1 MFLDVDDADL
11 QAKLL
16 KANSPKWFC
25 HDVRQ
30 LIVSVDMPDGDLPV
44 LNAFP
49 DEMESRLDVFAPA
62 MEDRVLAELNR
73 RLVVNEE
80 LSGRR
85 RLAVEA
91 PKQSSEPN

>member
-16 KANSPKWFC
+16 EANSPKWFC
-25 HDVRQ
+25 HYVRQ
-30 LIVSVDMPDGDLPV
+30 LIVGVDMPDGDLPV
-44 LNAFP
+44 LNTLP
-49 DEMESRLDVFAPA
+49 DEVETRLDVFAPA

-85 RLAVEA
+85 CLALEA
-91 PKQSSEPN
+91 PKQLSEPN

>member
-1 MFLDVDDADL
+1 M
-11 QAKLL
+11 L

-30 LIVSVDMPDGDLPV
+30 LIVGVDMPDGDLPV

-62 MEDRVLAELNR
+62 MEDRVLAELDR
-73 RLVVNEE
+73 RLVVDEE
-80 LSGRR
+80 LGGCR
-85 RLAVEA
+85 RLVVEA
-91 PKQSSEPN
+91 LEQLSEPN